1 MYQHLNIF
9 ESWRIKTT
17 FTNIKYEAAEEATK
31 GGEWPELLGR
41 TQRKL
46 ANGML
51 TPRALAGMA
60 CGPSPLRAALSA
72 LPAPHGPDWSGSA
85 FRAWG
90 KICQQGT
97 VACHFTLTHT
107 HTYGQCFRGNRLIK
121 AALDGA
127 LYEWKTTAWF
137 FYLHASKCLWKQ
149 FCLHAYLG
157 FVTNC
162 KINFENVLWFF
173 F

>member
-1 MYQHLNIF
+1 MKLQKKPQKGANDPS
-9 ESWRIKTT
+9 SWD
-17 FTNIKYEAAEEATK
+17 
-31 GGEWPELLGR
+31 
-41 TQRKL
+41 
-46 ANGML
+46 
-51 TPRALAGMA
+51 
-60 CGPSPLRAALSA
+60 ALSA
-72 LPAPHGPDWSGSA
+72 SWPMACSLLGHLQEWHAGHHHWEQHCLLCQLPTGQTEAGQHSEREGKYASRAPW
-85 FRAWG
+85 RA
-90 KICQQGT
+90 ISR
-97 VACHFTLTHT
+97 LHT

-173 F
+173 FKKGIK